1 MMESLGMR
9 PWEVEVDR
17 PAFLTA
23 GDVLDAMDCWQG
35 EAKARRV
42 NTDRAAQGSSDG
54 PGRRR

>member
-1 MMESLGMR
+1 MR